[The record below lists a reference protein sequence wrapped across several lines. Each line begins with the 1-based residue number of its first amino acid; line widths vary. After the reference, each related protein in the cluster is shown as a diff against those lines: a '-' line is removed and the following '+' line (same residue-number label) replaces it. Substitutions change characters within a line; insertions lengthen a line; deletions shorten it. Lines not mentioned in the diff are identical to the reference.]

1 MPWEQPDVPED
12 PDEIIQRILDGLAER
27 MPGWEPVPGAPEVAL
42 AEELGYEMA
51 VLGQLTR
58 IGLEVA
64 VAGFGETAF
73 GFPAY
78 LGATADLQTNV
89 TVTAAGATV
98 PAGLTVVGIN
108 DNGDEVAFEVLADV
122 VAGATTVPVEF
133 TAIDEGLAGNGV
145 PAGPLTMVTATTS
158 VLDVVATAASANGAD
173 PEAIGDYLTRLVD
186 YLGTLRPGG
195 VNAADMAALAR
206 SVPGVHRAL
215 AVDLYDPAT
224 PGVPT
229 ERTVTVL
236 PIDENNAPVSTVV
249 ANQVQSTLDA
259 AREVNFI
266 VHVAEPTYTAID
278 IAYTAVAEAGADPAI
293 VQASVTGAIAD
304 WLAAF
309 GATANDPQAW
319 EPTTTVRHLDL
330 ARVAGSATGVAYLAS
345 LTINGASADLELA
358 GVAPLPAP
366 LDALVSPSTI
376 TGTVT

>member
-1 MPWEQPDVPED
+1 MPWEQPDIPED

-27 MPGWEPVPGAPEVAL
+27 MPGWEPIPGAPEVAL

-64 VAGFGETAF
+64 IAGFGETAF

-78 LGATADLQTNV
+78 LGATADLQAEV
-89 TVTAAGATV
+89 TVTAAGATI

-108 DNGDEVAFEVLADV
+108 DNGDEVAFELADDV
-122 VAGATTVPVEF
+122 VAETTTVPVEL
-133 TAIDEGLAGNGV
+133 TAVDEGLAGNGV
-145 PAGPLTMVTATTS
+145 PVGPLTMVTATTS
-158 VLDVVATAASANGAD
+158 VVDVAATATSANGAD
-173 PEAIGDYLTRLVD
+173 PEVIDDYLTRLVD

-215 AVDLYDPAT
+215 AVDLYDPAD
-224 PGVPT
+224 PGTQT
-229 ERTVTVL
+229 ERTVTVF
-236 PIDENNAPVSTVV
+236 PIDENNAPVPTAV
-249 ANQVQSTLDA
+249 AAQVQSTLDA

-266 VHVAEPTYTAID
+266 VHVAEPTYTAVD
-278 IAYTAVAEAGADPAI
+278 VAFTAVAEAGADPVV
-293 VQASVTGAIAD
+293 VQTSVTGAIAD

-309 GATANDPQAW
+309 GATADDPQAW
-319 EPTTTVRHLDL
+319 EPTTTVRLLDL

-345 LTINGASADLELA
+345 LTLNGASANLELT

-366 LDALVSPSTI
+366 LDDPTDPSTI
-376 TGTVT
+376 TGTVE